1 MDDNK
6 QTERKMKKE
15 TFDVVFNDNWDS
27 NNVGV
32 HGTIED
38 CESYINTRNGDKSS
52 YFGDYEGG
60 TVSIVSDLT
69 GITVEEWRIKD
80 GKCENL

>member
-1 MDDNK
+1 MRN
-6 QTERKMKKE
+6 E

-27 NNVGV
+27 NGAGV
-32 HGTIED
+32 HGTVED
-38 CESYINTRNGDKSS
+38 CESYINIKNGDKSS

-69 GITVEEWRIKD
+69 GRTVKEWRIKD

>member
-1 MDDNK
+1 
-6 QTERKMKKE
+6 MKNE
-15 TFDVVFNDNWDS
+15 TFDVVFNDDRDS
-27 NNVGV
+27 NSVGV
-32 HGTIED
+32 HGTVED

-60 TVSIVSDLT
+60 TVTIVSDLT
-69 GITVEEWRIKD
+69 GITIKEWRIKN

>member
-1 MDDNK
+1 MRN
-6 QTERKMKKE
+6 E
-15 TFDVVFNDNWDS
+15 TFDVIFNDDTDS

-32 HGTIED
+32 HGTVED
-38 CESYINTRNGDKSS
+38 CESYINTGNGDKSS

-80 GKCENL
+80 GKCENI

>member
-1 MDDNK
+1 
-6 QTERKMKKE
+6 MKKE
-15 TFDVVFNDNWDS
+15 TFDVVFNDDRDS
-27 NNVGV
+27 NSVGV

-38 CESYINTRNGDKSS
+38 CESYINMKDGDKSS

-69 GITVEEWRIKD
+69 GRIVKEWRIKD
-80 GKCENL
+80 GKCENI

>member
-1 MDDNK
+1 M
-6 QTERKMKKE
+6 RKE
-15 TFDVVFNDNWDS
+15 TFDVVFNDDQDS
-27 NNVGV
+27 NSAGV
-32 HGTIED
+32 HGTVED
-38 CESYINTRNGDKSS
+38 CESYINIKNGDKSS

-80 GKCENL
+80 GKCENI